1 MTQFLETLRPGQ
13 TVLGMA
19 HRFVGGE
26 DWDFLRASN
35 VERVVVGVIDT
46 MILIRDIR
54 HSVQKARPL
63 TILMEAV
70 RFGGLKLFASTTV
83 RDEVWEKLTIEEITT
98 QLKINPD
105 YAQQRWEQSYL
116 PWITF
121 LDPTDL
127 PPLSTKV
134 KELQKKDPDDVPTGQ
149 IIELIRPDVVFCDD
163 KKHLG
168 DFDIVANDWFA
179 AAVAYYATS
188 RREGVITSLN
198 FGGAIALQGTFVV
211 AEVSFSS
218 LSKIDKE
225 AWQGMLAVLVVILA
239 LLAIAYSIPS
249 SRRWLQQ
256 QAQSFVSFSKSCAEG
271 AREHV
276 GGVVEEV
283 GRIEQESIK
292 AKQDLSKM
300 KQRVITPPKKV
311 LEYAAMVLARTPG
324 PLRASEIV
332 RRMRAYGYKTAAEHP
347 EHYLNR
353 VLHAHPRLFEKQDGE
368 WSFKSYPAALR
379 VE

>member
-1 MTQFLETLRPGQ
+1 MTQFLGTLRPGQ

-19 HRFVGGE
+19 HRFVGGG
-26 DWDFLRASN
+26 DWDFLRAIN

-98 QLKINPD
+98 QMKINPD
-105 YAQQRWEQSYL
+105 EAQQRWEQSYL

-168 DFDIVANDWFA
+168 DFDIMANDWFA
-179 AAVAYYATS
+179 AAVAY
-188 RREGVITSLN
+188 
-198 FGGAIALQGTFVV
+198 
-211 AEVSFSS
+211 
-218 LSKIDKE
+218 
-225 AWQGMLAVLVVILA
+225 
-239 LLAIAYSIPS
+239 
-249 SRRWLQQ
+249 
-256 QAQSFVSFSKSCAEG
+256 
-271 AREHV
+271 
-276 GGVVEEV
+276 
-283 GRIEQESIK
+283 
-292 AKQDLSKM
+292 
-300 KQRVITPPKKV
+300 
-311 LEYAAMVLARTPG
+311 
-324 PLRASEIV
+324 
-332 RRMRAYGYKTAAEHP
+332 
-347 EHYLNR
+347 
-353 VLHAHPRLFEKQDGE
+353 
-368 WSFKSYPAALR
+368 
-379 VE
+379 